1 MIKVK
6 SGKKME
12 QIPAVLGEWTA
23 RKLYCVPGVS
33 IKSLSTQIGI
43 NSNYLSFYFNHVL
56 GANFHQWLYTL
67 RIEEAKRIILRNPGV
82 KISEVASA
90 VGIPII
96 YNFSRWFKSITGMT
110 AVIWPVVPSSAISTT
125 KFPTLTSSLNDRS
138 RRRQPRLR
146 PVSHY

>member
-1 MIKVK
+1 MIIKVK

-23 RKLYCVPGVS
+23 RKLYSVPGVS

-56 GANFHQWLYTL
+56 GSNFHQWLYTL
-67 RIEEAKRIILRNPGV
+67 RIEESKQIILRNPGV

-90 VGIPII
+90 VGIPVI

-110 AVIWPVVPSSAISTT
+110 AVTWRNMCRAEIAEKSEKNREIVEDS
-125 KFPTLTSSLNDRS
+125 DMM
-138 RRRQPRLR
+138 
-146 PVSHY
+146 H

>member
-1 MIKVK
+1 MIIKVK

-12 QIPAVLGEWTA
+12 QIPAVLDEWTA

-67 RIEEAKRIILRNPGV
+67 RIEEAKRIILHNPGV

-90 VGIPII
+90 VGIPVI

-110 AVIWPVVPSSAISTT
+110 AVTWR
-125 KFPTLTSSLNDRS
+125 NMCRS
-138 RRRQPRLR
+138 EIAEKSEKNREI
-146 PVSHY
+146 VEESDMMH

>member
-56 GANFHQWLYTL
+56 GSNFHQWLYTL
-67 RIEEAKRIILRNPGV
+67 RIEEAKQIILHNPGV
-82 KISEVASA
+82 K
-90 VGIPII
+90 

-110 AVIWPVVPSSAISTT
+110 AVTWLVVPSSAY
-125 KFPTLTSSLNDRS
+125 LQQSS
-138 RRRQPRLR
+138 R
-146 PVSHY
+146 P

>member
-1 MIKVK
+1 MIQGRKRVMPLLFANLPSRAEVPTPTDMAIEKSGGGMMIKVK

-12 QIPAVLGEWTA
+12 QIPTVLGEWTA

-67 RIEEAKRIILRNPGV
+67 RIEEAKQIILHNPGV
-82 KISEVASA
+82 K
-90 VGIPII
+90 

-110 AVIWPVVPSSAISTT
+110 AVIWLVVP
-125 KFPTLTSSLNDRS
+125 
-138 RRRQPRLR
+138 
-146 PVSHY
+146 